1 MRNFLE
7 RGMRMDDI
15 QNQNID
21 DLLQQENSVKLELEA
36 FKEIKITRKNRV
48 MCICSICFFKIILV
62 RENFLPILY

>member
-21 DLLQQENSVKLELEA
+21 DLLQQENSVKHLAL
-36 FKEIKITRKNRV
+36 KDINHYNGSKHT
-48 MCICSICFFKIILV
+48 
-62 RENFLPILY
+62 

>member
-36 FKEIKITRKNRV
+36 FKEIKITRKN
-48 MCICSICFFKIILV
+48 
-62 RENFLPILY
+62 

>member
-48 MCICSICFFKIILV
+48 MCICSIC
-62 RENFLPILY
+62 